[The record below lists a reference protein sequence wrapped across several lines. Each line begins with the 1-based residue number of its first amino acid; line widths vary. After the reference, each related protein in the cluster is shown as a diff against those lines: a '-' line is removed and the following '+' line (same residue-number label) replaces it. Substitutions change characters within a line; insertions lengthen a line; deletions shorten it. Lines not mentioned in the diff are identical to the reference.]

1 LTRPLANTG
10 VQFTDV
16 VPEAWLLANL
26 AGLVFGSFLRD
37 AFDIHLRLPMAACF
51 CSSLF
56 ASVLG
61 SKDRQGSIATKPN
74 QAAGLKTNK
83 NVVAKDSRM
92 GTITAGKYS

>member
-1 LTRPLANTG
+1 M
-10 VQFTDV
+10 

-56 ASVLG
+56 VSVLG
-61 SKDRQGSIATKPN
+61 SKDRQGPIATTPN
-74 QAAGLKTNK
+74 QATSLTTNK
-83 NVVAKDSRM
+83 DILPKDSRM
-92 GTITAGKYS
+92 GIITAGKYS